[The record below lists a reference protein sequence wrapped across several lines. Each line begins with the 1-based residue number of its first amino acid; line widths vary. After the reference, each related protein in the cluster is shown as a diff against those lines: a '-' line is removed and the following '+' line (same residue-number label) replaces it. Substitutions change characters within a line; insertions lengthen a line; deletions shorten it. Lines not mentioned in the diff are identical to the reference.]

1 MMAEHRIAT
10 LHFRPVVPHDEQ
22 FHLSGESIHIEHY
35 GCDGD
40 LAKTAA
46 QIAAL
51 DGQVDA
57 IALQGISYH
66 LKLGDETITHVAAES
81 LFTIARKTPV
91 VDGYGVRAAME
102 RWAVRL
108 ADEAQPGIWAHKRV
122 LMVPGL
128 NHHGLAQALA
138 QYTKELRY
146 ADPVV
151 YFALP
156 GATAIGGNDALARM
170 AGMTLAQLRNVSFRR
185 IFPQPGTP
193 GRPRNPGPFAWADV
207 LAGDMGAIRRYAPA
221 NLKRKTVVTA
231 CADEE
236 DVADLAARGVSLL
249 VTTIPAPP
257 AGLSH
262 IDDATFEACLVALRA
277 DTEAPLTENTYLNV
291 MADLKWQPGIRYLQ
305 PEEAEVNRFAFVI
318 HPLSLKFVH
327 KHPWFRWTRFLPDP
341 LVERFAAHI
350 PPLYI
355 SRITGIRSEATG
367 QKVEGLLLSLGGTP
381 RELMRH
387 EPAFVYRRLIRAS
400 RMAERWGAR
409 LMGLGAFTSVVGDAG
424 ITVAQK
430 ADIAVTSGNSLT
442 VAATLETAKQA
453 AVKMGHDLAAAH
465 QSTVMVVGATGSIG
479 AVCSRLLA
487 QAGPDVILVAPRPEK
502 LIALKR
508 IIESETPGARVTIST
523 SADDYVGQADLIVT
537 TTSAVGQRIIDIS
550 RCKPGAVICDIARP
564 ADVTAEEAALRP
576 DVLVIESGE
585 ILLPGEPDYGYDI
598 GLPQG
603 VAYACLAETALLAM
617 EGRFEDYTLGRNISV
632 EKVKEMY
639 RLFKKHGLRL
649 SGLRSHGEFLTDDDI
664 ARKRALADELRRD
677 PQLLAQ
683 TGQGASPTVPARGA
697 PALPAKGNRSNMEQ
711 WLGPIAGLVT
721 AGLTVFLLRRNTH
734 VRNEEK

>member
-1 MMAEHRIAT
+1 MMASHRIAT
-10 LHFRPVVPHDEQ
+10 LHFRSLVPYGEQ
-22 FHLSGESIHIEHY
+22 VELLGEIIDIQHY

-40 LAKTAA
+40 LAKMAA
-46 QIAAL
+46 RIAKL
-51 DGQVDA
+51 DGAVDA
-57 IALQGISYH
+57 IALQGISCR
-66 LKLGDETITHVAAES
+66 LKLGDETTTHTAGEH
-81 LFTIARKTPV
+81 LFSIARKTPV
-91 VDGYGVRAAME
+91 VDGYGVRSAME

-108 ADEAQPGIWAHKRV
+108 AHEAQPGIWARKRV

-138 QYTKELRY
+138 QHTRELRY

-156 GATAIGGNDALARM
+156 GRSASGSDALNAVGG
-170 AGMTLAQLRNVSFRR
+170 ATLAQLRNLSFRR
-185 IFPQPGTP
+185 LFPQAGTP
-193 GRPRNPGPFAWADV
+193 GRPRNPGPFLWADV
-207 LAGDMGAIRRYAPA
+207 LAGDMGTIRRYAPDS
-221 NLKRKTVVTA
+221 LKRKTVVTA
-231 CADEE
+231 CASDE
-236 DVADLAARGVSLL
+236 DIVDLTARGVALL
-249 VTTIPAPP
+249 VTTIPPLGADL
-257 AGLSH
+257 ARL
-262 IDDATFEACLVALRA
+262 DEATFEACLAALRA
-277 DTEAPLTENTYLNV
+277 DQASPLTENTYLNL
-291 MADLKWQPGIRYLQ
+291 MANLKWQPGIRYLQ
-305 PEEAEVNRFAFVI
+305 PEEAEINRFAFVI

-327 KHPWFRWTRFLPDP
+327 AHRWFRWTRFLPDP
-341 LVERFAAHI
+341 LVERVAAYI

-355 SRITGIRSEATG
+355 SRIRGIRSEATG
-367 QKVEGLLLSLGGTP
+367 QKVEGLLLAIGGTP

-387 EPAFVYRRLIRAS
+387 DPAFVYRRLIIAS

-442 VAATLETAKQA
+442 VAATLETAKEA
-453 AVKMGHDLAAAH
+453 AVKMGHDLSASH
-465 QSTVMVVGATGSIG
+465 QATAMVVGATGSIG

-487 QAGPDVILVAPRPEK
+487 QAGPDIILVAPRPEK
-502 LIALKR
+502 LIELKR
-508 IIESETPGARVTIST
+508 TIERETPGARVTIST
-523 SADDYVGQADLIVT
+523 AADDYVGAADLIVT
-537 TTSAVGQRIIDIS
+537 TTSAVGQRIIDIT

-564 ADVTAEEAALRP
+564 PDVTAEEAALRP

-649 SGLRSHGEFLTDDDI
+649 SGLRSHGEFLTDEDI
-664 ARKRALADELRRD
+664 ARKRALADELRRN
-677 PQLLAQ
+677 PQQLEQ
-683 TGQGASPTVPARGA
+683 IRNGAYQAAPARHGA
-697 PALPAKGNRSNMEQ
+697 ETTEERRPSVVEQ
-711 WLGPIAGLVT
+711 WVGPVAGLLT
-721 AGLTVFLLRRNTH
+721 AWLTVRLLRRKPGA
-734 VRNEEK
+734 RNEEK